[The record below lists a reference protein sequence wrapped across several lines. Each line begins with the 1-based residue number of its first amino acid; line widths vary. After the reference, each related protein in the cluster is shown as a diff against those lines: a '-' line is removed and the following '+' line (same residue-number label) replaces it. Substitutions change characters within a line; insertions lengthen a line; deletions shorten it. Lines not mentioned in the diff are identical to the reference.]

1 MWRLPFAAGLAAQ
14 ALVCL
19 SSPQR
24 SACAA
29 DALALVQS
37 SAQVSRSAAVD
48 SDAGAAVHST
58 WKADAETEI
67 VTDAEDAG
75 WEDQGGTIGDISPR
89 MIDDDDPLLTDGAAA
104 LQAQRRQAEER
115 RARAAA
121 TVTESQVEVLSTAI
135 NFALARV
142 GASLDEHM
150 ALTTQLKDGLLGA
163 RQGEAG
169 TPGGSGQDPAALLQL
184 GGNGSRQDR
193 LVDLENSLDQLQSI
207 FQGWSTVGVVLR
219 SSVQSMESKLE
230 TFGQRDVAATVGA
243 RLDDALE
250 AFDASLQTTF
260 GELDGNLTGIG
271 DESPDGDGADGRI
284 RQLHRSLKVFCRD
297 TNGFAHIFNQNM
309 HNLAESIA
317 DRARQSNMKEVE
329 LQRVGTVFDGLQ
341 QAADAISWKIY
352 SDAWTLTTGMFIASS
367 GLLRGHGGAEPQA
380 RAGEDVLAAGEAPPS
395 EAVAPLKM
403 SRAQAL
409 TKAMAKLEG
418 QVDDLI
424 NHTKEEMRRVAE
436 AVNANVSKLDRAA
449 GESLVMRAID
459 AELLP
464 EWGRVGE
471 QLHTPGASVLLTQCL
486 ENAGQDELAARL
498 SSLLDSNISIRSGG
512 ALVLEPAR
520 PGAFDADLDAFVQR
534 EDLLAYSFYKAFAE
548 FLNGLRASPGNGRV
562 VDQRTVLL
570 SKTMWKVPPRRSCR
584 CSPRCTGVSAPRMD
598 RTSPWRSSAP
608 QTRMRAWGR
617 SRAMTPLSG
626 QPPFKKPPRSHGRYT
641 ALRGSWSRMP
651 TRRPRC

>member
-1 MWRLPFAAGLAAQ
+1 
-14 ALVCL
+14 
-19 SSPQR
+19 
-24 SACAA
+24 
-29 DALALVQS
+29 
-37 SAQVSRSAAVD
+37 
-48 SDAGAAVHST
+48 
-58 WKADAETEI
+58 
-67 VTDAEDAG
+67 
-75 WEDQGGTIGDISPR
+75 
-89 MIDDDDPLLTDGAAA
+89 
-104 LQAQRRQAEER
+104 
-115 RARAAA
+115 
-121 TVTESQVEVLSTAI
+121 
-135 NFALARV
+135 
-142 GASLDEHM
+142 
-150 ALTTQLKDGLLGA
+150 
-163 RQGEAG
+163 
-169 TPGGSGQDPAALLQL
+169 
-184 GGNGSRQDR
+184 
-193 LVDLENSLDQLQSI
+193 
-207 FQGWSTVGVVLR
+207 VGVVLR

-471 QLHTPGASVLLTQCL
+471 QLHSTSVLLTQCL

-570 SKTMWKVPPRRSCR
+570 LQNNVEGAAPTKLQVFAQMYGSICAANGPHLAMAQFSSSDADAGLGSEQSDDAALGTAAVQEAASIAWKIH
-584 CSPRCTGVSAPRMD
+584 SA
-598 RTSPWRSSAP
+598 
-608 QTRMRAWGR
+608 AWVLV
-617 SRAMTPLSG
+617 ADAH
-626 QPPFKKPPRSHGRYT
+626 KAT
-641 ALRGSWSRMP
+641 ALLS
-651 TRRPRC
+651 